1 MREAQKEAED
11 EIGALRA
18 ERMAAYEQ
26 ERDKVRKMLLGA
38 HLGLTSDTR
47 THVCSHTRVH
57 ARTTP
62 SQAHCPFQHV

>member
-26 ERDKVRKMLLGA
+26 ERDKVRTMLLGA
-38 HLGLTSDTR
+38 HLGLTSDMRTR
-47 THVCSHTRVH
+47 VCSHTRVH

-62 SQAHCPFQHV
+62 SQAHCPFHV